1 MSEIKDAAAEPQYEI
16 SVVTP
21 FHNVDMRFFKV
32 AIKSMLDQTIGFE
45 KIQWVI
51 VVHNCEPQY
60 MPELKEMLGGY
71 PNVILEELNNDART
85 PSSPRNRGVELSTA
99 PYIGYLDADDS
110 YWPNCLAECVR
121 HAKETDAQVV
131 CFRRDYEREN
141 ESLGSLTEIV
151 LWNQLEERIVIKK
164 GAWDMKRM
172 FAAFWTFVTSKIFD
186 RKFLLKY
193 GITYDETI
201 PFAEGWPY
209 CIQAI
214 AHADRICYL
223 PQLIGYHYFIN
234 GHSLVQALTKPSK
247 TLVEYARGFAKI
259 FKMGYDFG
267 MDFNECSQKL
277 MLYLCDF
284 MLHSEVTKED
294 REEIKRLLGP
304 YVYRT
309 MPIPPSKTTTW
320 EFSNYAFNMCRE
332 VILSEED
339 FKDNQTLQDFRSGLL
354 SLQGILRDNAESDYG
369 QRYQFSTI
377 QTIPAYQFHV
387 PLTRLSTYQ
396 KLISLQVS
404 IGEHGIL
411 VSDPITGYVRSGK
424 FMVPF
429 SERHQVPYIMAIAK
443 VLKGRH
449 NLWVAQCEMAGK
461 TLNDATR
468 VHSLGSVLVRGYFYQ
483 YVFGGSE
490 RPASFSAP
498 DGAFFSVTATENDYG
513 LILHHALLD
522 REIDQI
528 VASDATKILRMFRLL
543 ETDSVA
549 VLDRVRAVDSAR
561 ADEVAAVL
569 ADFTAGREP
578 CLARRLWHK
587 VNRVVA
593 CGTGS
598 HAASRDEVRRF
609 TGDIVW
615 NNGPVILPEVLLAH
629 AEADGS
635 DRYVFDGTD
644 CFCEFFQN
652 DTDDILKPFARSGLQ
667 PGHTYNVIVTN
678 RAGLYR
684 VVTDAEIKVVEN
696 GVDGLVV
703 EILS

>member
-1 MSEIKDAAAEPQYEI
+1 MSEQNEVEGPGYEI

-21 FHNVDMRFFKV
+21 FHNVDLKFFRAAV
-32 AIKSMLDQTIGFE
+32 DSMLAQTIGFE
-45 KIQWVI
+45 RIQWII

-60 MPELKEMLGGY
+60 MPALKEMLGGY
-71 PNVILEELNNDART
+71 PNVVLEELNNDAKT
-85 PSSPRNRGVELSTA
+85 PSSPRNRGVELATA
-99 PYIGYLDADDS
+99 PYVGYLDGDDS
-110 YWPNCLAECVR
+110 YRPNCLKECMR
-121 HAKETDAQVV
+121 HAKETGAQVV

-151 LWNQLEERIVIKK
+151 LWNQLEERIVIRK

-186 RKFLLKY
+186 RRFLLRY

-214 AHADRICYL
+214 AHADTICYL

-234 GHSLVQALTKPSK
+234 GHSLVQALSKPSK

-294 REEIKRLLGP
+294 RAEIKRLLAP

-309 MPIPPSKTTTW
+309 TPIPPSKTTTW
-320 EFSNYAFNMCRE
+320 AFSNYAFNMCRE

-339 FKDNQTLQDFRSGLL
+339 FRDNQTLQDFRSGLL
-354 SLQGILRDNAESDYG
+354 DLQGILRDNAESDYG
-369 QRYQFSTI
+369 QRYQFATI

-387 PLTRLSTYQ
+387 PLTRLSAYQ
-396 KLISLQVS
+396 KLIDLQVS
-404 IGEHGIL
+404 IGERGIL
-411 VSDPITGYVRSGK
+411 VSSPVTGYVRSGNC
-424 FMVPF
+424 MVPI
-429 SERHQVPYIMAIAK
+429 SERHQEQFILATAR
-443 VLKGRH
+443 VLKGHH
-449 NLWVAQCEMAGK
+449 NLWVAQCEMSGK

-468 VHSLGSVLVRGYFYQ
+468 VHSLGSVIVRGYFCQ
-483 YVFGGSE
+483 YIFGGGD
-490 RPASFSAP
+490 RPATFSAP
-498 DGAFFSVTATENDYG
+498 DGAFFSATASENDYG
-513 LILHHALLD
+513 VILHHALLD
-522 REIDQI
+522 RGIDQV
-528 VASDATKILRMFRLL
+528 VAADATRLMRMFDLL
-543 ETDSVA
+543 ETDRA
-549 VLDRVRAVDSAR
+549 KVLEKVRAEDAAR
-561 ADEVAAVL
+561 AAEVTEAL
-569 ADFTAGREP
+569 ADFDAGREL
-578 CLARRLWHK
+578 CFARRIWPQLG
-587 VNRVVA
+587 RIVA

-598 HAASRDEVRRF
+598 HAAARDKARRF

-615 NNGPVILPEVLLAH
+615 NNGPVILPEAVLAH

-635 DRYVFDGTD
+635 DRYVFDATG

-652 DTDDILKPFARSGLQ
+652 DTDDVLKPFTRSGLRA
-667 PGHTYNVIVTN
+667 GHTYNVIVTN
-678 RAGLYR
+678 TAGLYR
-684 VVTDAEIKVVEN
+684 VVTDAEIRVVEN
-696 GVDGLVV
+696 GVDGLIV
-703 EILS
+703 ELLS